1 MEHIHSSW
9 NSDRIAASLLN
20 KSRKTPGKWETP
32 LIAVFKGKDLKVVTG
47 RGAVRFAADYRDT
60 IASACC
66 LDGWLRVVLADG
78 SVFTYGYDTADGT
91 FRAVRAPPRGR
102 GRHKPREYA
111 DVSTKEL

>member
-9 NSDRIAASLLN
+9 NTDRIAASLLN
-20 KSRKTPGKWETP
+20 KSRKIQEKREKP
-32 LIAVFKGKDLKVVTG
+32 LISVFRGKSLKVVTG

-66 LDGWLRVVLADG
+66 SGGRLRVVLADG

-91 FRAVRAPPRGR
+91 FRAVRAPRAAAGTRKTEPQ
-102 GRHKPREYA
+102 
-111 DVSTKEL
+111 LQI